1 MNKTY
6 YTYIL
11 RCVDK
16 TLYTGWTIDLEAR
29 ISSHNSGNGAKYTR
43 GRLPVKIVAYWQFG
57 TKSEAMSFEY
67 KIKRLSKTEKELLLS
82 KKINKA

>member
-1 MNKTY
+1 VNKTY

-57 TKSEAMSFEY
+57 TKSEAMSFEN
-67 KIKRLSKTEKELLLS
+67 KIKRLSRQKKELL
-82 KKINKA
+82 IAQNI